1 MKVCNKC
8 KIEKEFSEFY
18 KKINRGEGLAG
29 YSHNCKSCIKKTSR
43 ENDKL
48 NMTKIEYNKYYR
60 EKNKEKMNEYTRRW
74 RIENEDRMRE
84 QRKLKYQNN
93 KDIIKKKSAN
103 C

>member
-1 MKVCNKC
+1 
-8 KIEKEFSEFY
+8 
-18 KKINRGEGLAG
+18 
-29 YSHNCKSCIKKTSR
+29 
-43 ENDKL
+43 
-48 NMTKIEYNKYYR
+48 
-60 EKNKEKMNEYTRRW
+60 MNEYTRRW